1 MKSSRYFILLSC
13 LLFLG
18 NSALGKDP
26 IAGSAEEICPLLPG
40 LPVPEVELT
49 TLAGEPFAL
58 KSEIASQPTI
68 LIFYRGGW

>member
-1 MKSSRYFILLSC
+1 MKFARNFILLSC

-18 NSALGKDP
+18 NSALGKDS

-49 TLAGEPFAL
+49 TIDGEPFAL

-68 LIFYRGGW
+68 IIFYRGGW